1 MMIVGIVAF
10 VAGLAAGVFCTCLV
24 AINKKE

>member
-1 MMIVGIVAF
+1 MMIVGIVSF
-10 VAGLAAGVFCTCLV
+10 VAGMAAGVLCTCLV

>member
-1 MMIVGIVAF
+1 MMILDIVAF

-24 AINKKE
+24 TINKKE